1 MSATVNGVIFWD
13 FDGTLAHRP
22 GMWRGCL
29 LTALAVVDPDHAAS
43 EEAIRRGLSDGFPW
57 HAPSIAHLEIRTPE
71 QWWSSLTP
79 VLVRAL
85 EGAGVTPTLAVAAAQ
100 LAPRIYSDPQFW
112 QVFDD
117 TRPALALLQQNGWRH
132 VVLSNHC
139 PELPALVADLGLVDL
154 IEDVITSAATGY
166 EKPNPAMFQIALDR
180 APSSRVW
187 MVGDN
192 PMVDIDGAT
201 AVGIPAILVRDQPG
215 HDLQWAAHEILDGN

>member
-1 MSATVNGVIFWD
+1 MSASVNGVIFWD

-29 LTALAVVDPDHAAS
+29 LSALATVEPGHAVS
-43 EEAIRRGLSDGFPW
+43 EDAIRRGLSDGFPW

-85 EGAGVTPTLAVAAAQ
+85 EGAGARPDLAAAAAQ
-100 LAPRIYSDPQFW
+100 LVPRTYSDPRFW
-112 QVFDD
+112 HVYDD
-117 TRPALALLQQNGWRH
+117 THAALTLLRSNGWRH

-139 PELPALVADLGLVDL
+139 PELPALVADLGLGVL
-154 IEDVITSAATGY
+154 IDDVITSAATGY

-180 APSSRVW
+180 APSARTW

-215 HDLQWAAHEILDGN
+215 HGLQWAAHRILNTH